1 MRNEEFIELFEIYRV
16 LNKRFAQKWS
26 KVSENGHSVAQA
38 LILEVLAKEG
48 KQRATSLANSLSI
61 TSGGITGVVDKLV
74 NEGLVKKSR
83 DKRDRRAVY
92 IEMTDR
98 GTDLLG
104 ILRNQRIQLMQ
115 EFLSSLSE
123 PELEELLKLNKK
135 IYVN

>member
-98 GTDLLG
+98 GTDLL
-104 ILRNQRIQLMQ
+104 
-115 EFLSSLSE
+115 
-123 PELEELLKLNKK
+123 
-135 IYVN
+135 